1 MEKNIDKIQTV
12 FKNKKIK
19 GVLEVK
25 ITKIFFSWTI
35 LTGLSSKEWINIRFA
50 VLVMPPV
57 EVARQE
63 NAENKTKVNWLIEM
77 LFSTIRT

>member
-1 MEKNIDKIQTV
+1 
-12 FKNKKIK
+12 
-19 GVLEVK
+19 
-25 ITKIFFSWTI
+25 
-35 LTGLSSKEWINIRFA
+35 
-50 VLVMPPV
+50 MPPV